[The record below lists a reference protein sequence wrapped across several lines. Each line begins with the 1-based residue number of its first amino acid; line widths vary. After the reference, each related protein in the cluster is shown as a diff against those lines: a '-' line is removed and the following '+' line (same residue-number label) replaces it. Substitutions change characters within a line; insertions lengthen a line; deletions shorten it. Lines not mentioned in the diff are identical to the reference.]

1 MNEHPHHLNGMNKEH
16 TTDVIY
22 INSENN
28 DQGGY
33 RFMILTTGKIIVIH
47 AWKEVPS
54 LFDFIKRVK

>member
-1 MNEHPHHLNGMNKEH
+1 MNKEH
-16 TTDVIY
+16 TTGVIY